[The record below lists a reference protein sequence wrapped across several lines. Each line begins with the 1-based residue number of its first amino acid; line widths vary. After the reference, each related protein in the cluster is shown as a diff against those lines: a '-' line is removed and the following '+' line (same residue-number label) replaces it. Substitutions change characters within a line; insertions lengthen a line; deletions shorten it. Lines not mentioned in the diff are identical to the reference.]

1 MRFRVYLWLEVRRWS
16 MAREPLGRSRVPHIE
31 TSDGIRLYYEE
42 TGDGHP
48 VLFLH
53 EFGGHYLS
61 WEPQVRY
68 FSRRYRCITYAARG
82 WPPSDVPDDVSF
94 YSQAR
99 AADDCADI
107 MRALGIERAH
117 LVGLSMGATAALEFA
132 IRHPGKASALVIA
145 AGGGGGATDPAAK
158 TRFREECD
166 AFARRIEGDGM
177 PAMAELYCTS
187 SARTTYRYKDPR
199 GWAEFKRQFAE
210 GSATGHAMTMRGVQ
224 GARQPFFE
232 RTEALKA
239 IAEPM
244 LVVIGDEDDTTHS
257 LAVHLKQHVPR
268 SGVLELPKCG
278 HTINLEE
285 PAAFNAAL
293 QDFFHAVERDRWPA
307 RGAKTYTLIPTAW
320 PRP

>member
-1 MRFRVYLWLEVRRWS
+1 M
-16 MAREPLGRSRVPHIE
+16 PHIK
-31 TSDGIRLYYEE
+31 TSDGVSLYYEE
-42 TGDGHP
+42 TGSGAP
-48 VLFLH
+48 LIFLH

-82 WPPSDVPDDVSF
+82 WPPSDVPDDVSM

-99 AADDCADI
+99 AADDCADL
-107 MRALGIERAH
+107 MKALGIDKAH
-117 LVGLSMGATAALEFA
+117 LCGLSMGATAGVEFA
-132 IRHPGKASALVIA
+132 IRHPGKATALVIA
-145 AGGGGGATDPAAK
+145 AGGGGGATDAEAK
-158 TRFREECD
+158 KRFKEECES
-166 AFARRIEGDGM
+166 FARRIETEGM

-199 GWAEFKRQFAE
+199 GWAEFKQQFAD

-224 GARQPFFE
+224 GARVPFLE
-232 RTEALKA
+232 RTEELAK
-239 IAEPM
+239 IGDPM
-244 LVVIGDEDDTTHS
+244 LVVIGDEDDSTHG

-285 PAAFNAAL
+285 PAAFNAAV
-293 QDFFHAVERDRWPA
+293 QDFLHAVENDRWPA
-307 RGAKTYTLIPTAW
+307 RGAKTYTLIP
-320 PRP
+320 PSR